1 MDSKDQK
8 LGMNRPISR
17 RDVIHGIGT
26 ITAGAIAAKTTASPF
41 TSDEKNRAASNLAT
55 AMPSGGY
62 PPAYTGM
69 RGNHPGSFEVA
80 HQLARAGQNAWG
92 NVSHSDSQLY
102 DLVVV
107 GGGISG
113 LSAAHFYQKQNPDA
127 RILILDNHDDFGG
140 HAKRN
145 EFQIGDRTLIGYGG
159 SSFLEQPSDY
169 SDIVNNLLHD
179 LGVDL
184 KRFETTFDQGFYKRH
199 GLRAGLHFS
208 REKWNTDRTVPFSGP
223 FFDYLP
229 MATTTLSVEESI
241 DQMPISAAAKKEFL
255 HLFTVEEDQMPEI
268 KADAKKRYLSS
279 ISYRD
284 FLSRHLDI
292 TEPEVFAVLQDLAVD
307 PGMGIEAVDAYL
319 AMYYSGLP
327 GWYAAGLPDDS
338 DEYDPLVHRFP
349 DGNASIARLLVRSLI
364 PDVAPGS
371 SMEDI
376 VTAHFDYSM
385 LDNASSAVKVR
396 LNSTVTGVHHDGNP
410 ESARTVHISYVQN
423 DAAQQVTARGVVL
436 ACNNSIIPYLCPEL
450 PEIQKEALATQV
462 KQPIMMTNVA
472 LRNWHAWK
480 NWVSAQSS
488 LPALIT
494 SVRNWITQLVLVITP
509 AQAGQTSL

>member
-1 MDSKDQK
+1 
-8 LGMNRPISR
+8 
-17 RDVIHGIGT
+17 
-26 ITAGAIAAKTTASPF
+26 
-41 TSDEKNRAASNLAT
+41 
-55 AMPSGGY
+55 
-62 PPAYTGM
+62 
-69 RGNHPGSFEVA
+69 
-80 HQLARAGQNAWG
+80 
-92 NVSHSDSQLY
+92 
-102 DLVVV
+102 
-107 GGGISG
+107 
-113 LSAAHFYQKQNPDA
+113 
-127 RILILDNHDDFGG
+127 
-140 HAKRN
+140 
-145 EFQIGDRTLIGYGG
+145 
-159 SSFLEQPSDY
+159 
-169 SDIVNNLLHD
+169 
-179 LGVDL
+179 
-184 KRFETTFDQGFYKRH
+184 
-199 GLRAGLHFS
+199 
-208 REKWNTDRTVPFSGP
+208 
-223 FFDYLP
+223 
-229 MATTTLSVEESI
+229 MATSTLSVEESI

-255 HLFTVEEDQMPEI
+255 HLFTVEEAQMPEI

-494 SVRNWITQLVLVITP
+494 SVRNWITRLVLVITP